1 MTSITLE
8 NKEEPTRYSNMK
20 TIVIDNDDAE
30 DQNLTKEELE
40 EENLFIEESVSLSDD
55 EMEEFKAKY
64 VEDSD
69 RIEANIPFLV
79 MDFNNEKTVC
89 K

>member
-1 MTSITLE
+1 M
-8 NKEEPTRYSNMK
+8 TRY
-20 TIVIDNDDAE
+20 DD
-30 DQNLTKEELE
+30 QKLKNEELE

>member
-1 MTSITLE
+1 M
-8 NKEEPTRYSNMK
+8 TRY
-20 TIVIDNDDAE
+20 D
-30 DQNLTKEELE
+30 DQNLTNEELA
-40 EENLFIEESVSLSDD
+40 EENLFIEESVSLSDE

>member
-1 MTSITLE
+1 M
-8 NKEEPTRYSNMK
+8 TRY
-20 TIVIDNDDAE
+20 D
-30 DQNLTKEELE
+30 DQNLTNEELA

>member
-1 MTSITLE
+1 M
-8 NKEEPTRYSNMK
+8 
-20 TIVIDNDDAE
+20 
-30 DQNLTKEELE
+30 QNLTKEELE
-40 EENLFIEESVSLSDD
+40 EENLFIEESVSLSDE

>member
-1 MTSITLE
+1 M
-8 NKEEPTRYSNMK
+8 TRY
-20 TIVIDNDDAE
+20 DD
-30 DQNLTKEELE
+30 QKLTPEELA
-40 EENLFIEESVSLSDD
+40 EENLFIEESVSLPDD

-69 RIEANIPFLV
+69 GIEANIPFLV
-79 MDFNNEKTVC
+79 MDFEKEKTVC

>member
-1 MTSITLE
+1 M
-8 NKEEPTRYSNMK
+8 TRY
-20 TIVIDNDDAE
+20 D
-30 DQNLTKEELE
+30 DQNLTPEELE

>member
-1 MTSITLE
+1 M
-8 NKEEPTRYSNMK
+8 TRY
-20 TIVIDNDDAE
+20 D
-30 DQNLTKEELE
+30 DQNLTNEELE
-40 EENLFIEESVSLSDD
+40 EENLFIEESVSLSDN

-69 RIEANIPFLV
+69 RREADIPFFV
-79 MDFNNEKTVC
+79 MNFEKEKTVC

>member
-30 DQNLTKEELE
+30 DQNLTKEEWE

>member
-1 MTSITLE
+1 M
-8 NKEEPTRYSNMK
+8 TRY
-20 TIVIDNDDAE
+20 DDH
-30 DQNLTKEELE
+30 NLTNEELA

>member
-1 MTSITLE
+1 M
-8 NKEEPTRYSNMK
+8 TRY
-20 TIVIDNDDAE
+20 D
-30 DQNLTKEELE
+30 DQNLTNEELE

>member
-1 MTSITLE
+1 M
-8 NKEEPTRYSNMK
+8 TRY
-20 TIVIDNDDAE
+20 D
-30 DQNLTKEELE
+30 DQNLTPEELE

-55 EMEEFKAKY
+55 EMEDFKAKY